1 MRVLF
6 FLLFMPFFLS
16 DVVAQNDKKFN
27 GKEYGRLDVYKDNL
41 LTHSQP
47 TNTTFKFKGKKMV
60 VVEGNIFRSY
70 VARSIKNFEGYR
82 VYDFGHFKVQRHY
95 LDDVIIVENDK
106 NEYGE
111 PCNFERIYRLI

>member
-6 FLLFMPFFLS
+6 FLLFMPFFLT
-16 DVVAQNDKKFN
+16 DVVAQDDKFN

-60 VVEGNIFRSY
+60 VVEGDMFRSY
-70 VARSIKNFEGYR
+70 KAKSIKNFEGYR
-82 VYDFGHFKVQRHY
+82 VYDFGTFKVQRHY
-95 LDDVIIVENDK
+95 FDDVIIVENDK
-106 NEYGE
+106 NEYGQ